1 MWKTSLLVRFGFG
14 TCGRLY
20 IKQCVAKF
28 WRLEDFC
35 SCPMCAAL
43 VHQQVQASGGSP
55 WDSEVTGKSCAI
67 DFSVGRISLLHSD
80 SDPFENDSVYIRR

>member
-1 MWKTSLLVRFGFG
+1 MSATCIAAGDSYGKPLVLCVKRLCEQDIYVVLQMRKTSLLVRFGFG

-35 SCPMCAAL
+35 SCPMCAGPSL
-43 VHQQVQASGGSP
+43 
-55 WDSEVTGKSCAI
+55 WWKSM
-67 DFSVGRISLLHSD
+67 GQ
-80 SDPFENDSVYIRR
+80 